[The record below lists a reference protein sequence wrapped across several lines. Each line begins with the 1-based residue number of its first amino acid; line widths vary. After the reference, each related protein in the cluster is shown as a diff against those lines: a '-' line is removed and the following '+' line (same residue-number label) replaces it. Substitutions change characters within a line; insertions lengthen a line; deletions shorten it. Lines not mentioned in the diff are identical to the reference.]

1 MYSNFIGRRN
11 FIVFYI
17 FTLVIEIHKMD
28 NTFRIKKTRDTVSRS
43 KQNDI
48 VSGTLDSIHQNIIGT
63 LKETTTSF
71 LELNQKMKELEEKI
85 QSLEDSN
92 VLADILHVSKL
103 TNELKQLESRLAQ
116 ENPVQDYYLKNA
128 DIMLKYYGSSEKA
141 RAMNMTPADQ
151 NTFMKFLA
159 PAVSQTETSGHSKK
173 ELFTEYTSRMKL
185 NTGQD
190 DAPEKQV
197 FAEHCEECNIAR
209 DELSDEGVL
218 VCPKCGSEEY
228 MMVVSDFPSFR
239 DPPKERNN
247 YAYKKINHLNE
258 ILNQFQAKEST
269 IIPDEVMH
277 EVICEIKKRRIQNL
291 AELTEKD
298 MREILKKLNR
308 SKYYEHATHILSRLN
323 GNPPPTITPE
333 IEEKVR
339 AMFQEIQAPFLLYCP
354 DDRTNFLSYSYILY
368 KFFELLEL
376 DEYKVYFPLLKS
388 RDRLIQ
394 HDQIWKKICDYLRW
408 EFIQSV

>member
-1 MYSNFIGRRN
+1 
-11 FIVFYI
+11 
-17 FTLVIEIHKMD
+17 MD
-28 NTFRIKKTRDTVSRS
+28 NVFRIKKFRDTASRN
-43 KQNDI
+43 KQEI
-48 VSGTLDSIHQNIIGT
+48 VTGTLDSLHQGMISNIR
-63 LKETTTSF
+63 ETALSTD
-71 LELNQKMKELEEKI
+71 ELNQRIIDNQREITQLEGSSE
-85 QSLEDSN
+85 
-92 VLADILHVSKL
+92 LADILQVSRL
-103 TNELKQLESRLAQ
+103 TKESREIQ
-116 ENPVQDYYLKNA
+116 ERLDQADPLKDYYLKNA
-128 DIMLKYYGSSEKA
+128 DIMLKYYGVAEKA
-141 RAMNMTPADQ
+141 SVITATPADQ
-151 NTFMKFLA
+151 NTFVKYLIA
-159 PAVSQTETSGHSKK
+159 TSTASADSGSNSKK
-173 ELFTEYTSRMKL
+173 QLFEEYAGRMKL
-185 NTGQD
+185 NTGNESAEQK
-190 DAPEKQV
+190 ALT
-197 FAEHCEECNIAR
+197 EHCERCNISR
-209 DELSDEGVL
+209 EELDDGIL
-218 VCPKCGSEEY
+218 VCPTCGSEEY
-228 MMVVSDFPSFR
+228 MLVVSDFPSFR

-269 IIPDEVMH
+269 IIPDEIMH
-277 EVICEIKKRRIQNL
+277 EVICEIKKRRIQNV

-354 DDRTNFLSYSYILY
+354 DDRTNFLSYSYILF

-408 EFIQSV
+408 EFVQSV